1 MSSTSTHYK
10 AYSAPHASSSSR
22 SISGSGAPSS
32 HHQRSSSTSGSS
44 SRSSSHHRSQHT
56 NNNGSSVPSSS
67 RTSRSDGRDRS
78 SGSSSASRHHHQQ
91 GHGKDKR
98 RTSSSRDHSKSKGHH
113 SSSNQQA
120 STSSSVLK
128 APIVKI
134 SEHPLKEMKSA
145 FLCNMRFQTGLPQI
159 QLDPVILE
167 YPVEKDLSNLVEYNT
182 TSLEKN
188 HKFELLTETTM
199 GVNINLINPFVYSNS
214 TGSNKLDPEDEALL
228 KPVKSKTEAIGA
240 EKQVLETARPSWLK
254 APTYVDMINYKN
266 AVKGYGGKDEMM
278 ATEEKV
284 VKIKG
289 RTISRR
295 EEEKLRF
302 EKAKQLDEMFAA
314 GTLCKT
320 LPGGGKSKAVA
331 CFSLLPDMDTMNT
344 NYLAVNF
351 GSDNHYLLGK
361 RGRKHQSELTP
372 KDASDSLLLIRPTE
386 DIIDSEK
393 TNDDR
398 FVDCAQY
405 YVPVSAST
413 QDEDAVLDPSKNVG
427 NIVEMVREYTGTIYE
442 KNLCSVNMSAENQ
455 QRFKLANR
463 LLARDKMSQAEIE
476 PCVAMKFD
484 RDNSKC
490 FYTFIK
496 EGVNFKVVA
505 KKRKRRVFTKVKL
518 AAKGNEDED
527 VPFEDMQNVLSRV
540 DEFQTKAS
548 SSSGYTKGSR
558 SNEDEEGGDQ
568 DMEEAQQRNGE
579 DSEEEVRLG
588 IDEEAATDEQHQPST
603 KKKRIDDEDEDEEE
617 EANNENLPTSP
628 NSEEEATNED
638 KAPQSEE
645 EDE

>member
-1 MSSTSTHYK
+1 MSSTSAHYK
-10 AYSAPHASSSSR
+10 THSAPHAPASSSR
-22 SISGSGAPSS
+22 SGGSGASSS
-32 HHQRSSSTSGSS
+32 HHHRSSTSGSS
-44 SRSSSHHRSQHT
+44 SSRSRSQHT
-56 NNNGSSVPSSS
+56 SNNGSSVPTSS
-67 RTSRSDGRDRS
+67 SRSDGRDRS
-78 SGSSSASRHHHQQ
+78 SSSRHHQQ
-91 GHGKDKR
+91 GHGKDKKR
-98 RTSSSRDHSKSKGHH
+98 ASSSSSGRDHSKSKGHH
-113 SSSNQQA
+113 SSTNQQA
-120 STSSSVLK
+120 SASSSVLK

-167 YPVEKDLSNLVEYNT
+167 YPVEDDLSKLIEYNT

-199 GVNINLINPFVYSNS
+199 GVNINLINPFVYSN
-214 TGSNKLDPEDEALL
+214 TAGSNKLDPEDEALL
-228 KPVKSKTEAIGA
+228 KPVKSKSEGIGA
-240 EKQVLETARPSWLK
+240 EKQVIETARPAWLK

-266 AVKGYGGKDEMM
+266 AVKGYGGKDELMP
-278 ATEEKV
+278 TEEKA

-302 EKAKQLDEMFAA
+302 EKAKQLDEKFAS
-314 GTLCKT
+314 GSLYKT

-331 CFSLLPDMDTMNT
+331 CFSLLPDMDTINT

-386 DIIDSEK
+386 DIIDAEK

-405 YVPVSAST
+405 YVPVSVST
-413 QDEDAVLDPSKNVG
+413 QDEDSVLDPTKNVG
-427 NIVEMVREYTGTIYE
+427 NIVEMVREYSGTIYE
-442 KNLCSVNMSAENQ
+442 KNVCSVNMSAENQ

-490 FYTFIK
+490 LYTFIK

-518 AAKGNEDED
+518 HGKGNEDED
-527 VPFEDMQNVLSRV
+527 VPFEDMSHVLSRA
-540 DEFQTKAS
+540 DEFAKAS
-548 SSSGYTKGSR
+548 TSGGFTKSSRLGS
-558 SNEDEEGGDQ
+558 EDEEGDQ
-568 DMEEAQQRNGE
+568 DMEEGATTQQPNDE
-579 DSEEEVRLG
+579 DSEEEVTLG
-588 IDEEAATDEQHQPST
+588 IDEEATDEQHQPST
-603 KKKRIDDEDEDEEE
+603 KKKRIDDEEEE
-617 EANNENLPTSP
+617 EEEENNENLPTSP
-628 NSEEEATNED
+628 NSEEEEVHQE
-638 KAPQSEE
+638 KVQQSEE
-645 EDE
+645 EE

>member
-1 MSSTSTHYK
+1 
-10 AYSAPHASSSSR
+10 
-22 SISGSGAPSS
+22 
-32 HHQRSSSTSGSS
+32 
-44 SRSSSHHRSQHT
+44 
-56 NNNGSSVPSSS
+56 
-67 RTSRSDGRDRS
+67 
-78 SGSSSASRHHHQQ
+78 
-91 GHGKDKR
+91 
-98 RTSSSRDHSKSKGHH
+98 
-113 SSSNQQA
+113 
-120 STSSSVLK
+120 
-128 APIVKI
+128 
-134 SEHPLKEMKSA
+134 
-145 FLCNMRFQTGLPQI
+145 
-159 QLDPVILE
+159 
-167 YPVEKDLSNLVEYNT
+167 
-182 TSLEKN
+182 
-188 HKFELLTETTM
+188 
-199 GVNINLINPFVYSNS
+199 
-214 TGSNKLDPEDEALL
+214 
-228 KPVKSKTEAIGA
+228 
-240 EKQVLETARPSWLK
+240 
-254 APTYVDMINYKN
+254 
-266 AVKGYGGKDEMM
+266 MM

-427 NIVEMVREYTGTIYE
+427 NIVEMRQ
-442 KNLCSVNMSAENQ
+442 L
-455 QRFKLANR
+455 
-463 LLARDKMSQAEIE
+463 KM
-476 PCVAMKFD
+476 
-484 RDNSKC
+484 